1 MKLLSR
7 RHFFHFVATL
17 TLSAL
22 VAVGASAERTDPFY
36 LYVTLGEEGHSEIG
50 VHWHTM
56 AKADAT
62 VVHYDTESRGGDPEA
77 YAHKGEGSS
86 RQIDGLE
93 DRRYIHGVMLTG
105 LTPDTVYYFVVG
117 DAATGYSA
125 ENTFRTPPDVAPIR
139 FIQGGDMHVLPSTRA
154 LTKLA
159 GQYDPAFCIVG
170 GDIAYADGDL
180 RRIRQWD
187 AWFDIWTENMVTPD
201 GHLIPMVQA
210 IGNHEVNREES
221 EDSHVRAPFYMNFF
235 FTQGDKPYF
244 VRRIGKLISF
254 IILDTGHLV
263 PYEDQVDFLRE
274 QLEAHADFPAVFPIY
289 HVTFYPS
296 ARSFDDSRS
305 VRGREHWKPLFE
317 EHGIRV
323 AFEHHDHTLKR
334 TYPLLNGEIH
344 PNGIT
349 YIGDGAFGVPT
360 REIIPNWYLEVA
372 ESIQHF
378 WLATVDEEQIHLV
391 AIDADANFVDN
402 VAITLEAAPREAA
415 AAE

>member
-1 MKLLSR
+1 MNPVSR
-7 RHFFHFVATL
+7 RSLFRVVFAAVFAAS
-17 TLSAL
+17 LSI
-22 VAVGASAERTDPFY
+22 GAQAERTDPFY
-36 LYVTLGEEGHSEIG
+36 IYLVLGEEGHKEIA
-50 VHWHTM
+50 VQWHTM
-56 AKADAT
+56 AQAEASL
-62 VVHYDTESRGGDPEA
+62 VHYDTQTREGDPAA
-77 YAHKGEGSS
+77 YAHTAEGSAHV
-86 RQIDGLE
+86 IEGLE
-93 DRRYIHGVMLTG
+93 DGRQVHGVMLTD
-105 LTPDTVYYFVVG
+105 LTPNTVYYFVAG
-117 DAATGYSA
+117 DPSVGYSA
-125 ENTFRTPPDVAPIR
+125 EKSFRTPPDKAPVR

-159 GQYDPAFCIVG
+159 GQYDPAFCVVG

-221 EDSHVRAPFYMNFF
+221 EDFHVRAPFYMGWFW
-235 FTQGDKPYF
+235 TQGDKPYF
-244 VRRIGKLISF
+244 VRRIGDLISF
-254 IILDTGHLV
+254 IVLDTGHLV

-274 QLEAHADFPAVFPIY
+274 QLEAHADFPAVFPVY

-305 VRGREHWKPLFE
+305 VRGREHWMPLFE

-334 TYPLLNGEIH
+334 THPLLGGEIN
-344 PNGIT
+344 PNGIV
-349 YIGDGAFGVPT
+349 YIGDGSFGVPT
-360 REIIPNWYLEVA
+360 REIRPNWYLDVA

-391 AIDADANFVDN
+391 AIDTEGNFVDN
-402 VAITLEAAPREAA
+402 VAISLDAGARAAVAVE
-415 AAE
+415 